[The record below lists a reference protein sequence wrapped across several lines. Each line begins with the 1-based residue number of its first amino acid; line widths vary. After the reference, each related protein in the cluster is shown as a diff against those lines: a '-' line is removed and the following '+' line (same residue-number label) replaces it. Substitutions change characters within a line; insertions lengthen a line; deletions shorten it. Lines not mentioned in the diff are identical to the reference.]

1 LFAFLALRQNDLE
14 PQIAA
19 SSGFFEQGVFDEANR
34 RRDDRAGYAAAGCVA
49 KRRADVNPAARRTAK
64 GGDQALQDSSANTS
78 AHGARYRFEE
88 GAQDNILEKA
98 ADGISANRP
107 AHDLDNEVDNRS
119 GHFYLPFGPPD
130 RVMPDHR
137 GLVSCR

>member
-1 LFAFLALRQNDLE
+1 LFALLALRQNDLE

-64 GGDQALQDSSANTS
+64 GGDQALQDSSDNTS

-88 GAQDNILEKA
+88 AAQDNMDASKNWPSYGVSDSIALKESETSRCA
-98 ADGISANRP
+98 AS
-107 AHDLDNEVDNRS
+107 LDFLMLLSV
-119 GHFYLPFGPPD
+119 
-130 RVMPDHR
+130 
-137 GLVSCR
+137 